1 MSISGAGEDF
11 IEENGEI
18 KMEVWKMGLSALA
31 FPVTRFSGKMEN
43 QFSLY
48 TVQRLQCTKKS
59 LKSQGRDQ
67 ER

>member
-18 KMEVWKMGLSALA
+18 NMEVWKKGLNALA
-31 FPVTRFSGKMEN
+31 FPMTRFSGKMEH

-48 TVQRLQCTKKS
+48 TVQRLQWTKKS